1 MTVGEALAIAATAV
15 REAAPRLVWVRGEIV
30 GLTRS
35 RAGHLY
41 WTLTDA
47 GARLAVCAIGR
58 DAQRIVVS
66 LNRAQVSL
74 AEGMT
79 VRVGGALDVYRPR
92 GQLQLRASAV
102 DPSVTVGE
110 ALLARRHV
118 RARIGD
124 KVDRQKTLRPGPCPL
139 RVAVVA
145 PAGRGSE
152 DFCAILAASPWAWQ
166 LQVLEVPSE
175 GTAAPAAIA
184 AAIGRVGGCDLV
196 VVARGG
202 GDAVTAAYD
211 TYEVAAA
218 VCACPAPVVVAVGH
232 HADASVADAC
242 AWASRATP
250 TAAGELCVGLL
261 ERADAALTAA
271 GSAVADAAR
280 ARLAR
285 ADAEVDQLE
294 AAVTAGASTVA
305 GRVALAR
312 WRRAARVAAAAALLL
327 ALAVVALLVVV
338 ASR

>member
-1 MTVGEALAIAATAV
+1 MTGGEALAIAATAV

-232 HADASVADAC
+232 HADAC